1 MVLHFTSSRL
11 VPFTVNM
18 SKIMKL
24 SAINFVVNLAYACVD
39 TIWAI
44 YLNSFVNNPAYVG
57 FIVSG
62 FSLAAVISY
71 FLLVPII
78 EKYDEKKLLG
88 YSMIAAMTAYF
99 MFAIVENYYAVL
111 AISLFVT
118 VFYVMRNI
126 SLGIL
131 VRDESKMKELNK
143 NEGLISTLVNIGWL
157 AGPLLGGFMSEQY
170 GINRVFMLSAIFM
183 MMAFF
188 MLRSMNVRRIRKPKE
203 IDQDFF
209 RNVKSFFS
217 NRQFVRMYILC
228 GSSSIWW
235 AVMFIYMP
243 LYIIGSG
250 LEYTWVGIFLCS
262 IAVPLVMFEYK
273 IGKSVNNENFHNF
286 YIIAYLILGCIAL
299 INHFM
304 GNVYYVMALFALGSF
319 GMMFLEPMRDI
330 YFFSIVPL
338 SRSEKYYGP
347 FKSSADMGALIGK
360 IIGAVILLF
369 LSYNYI
375 FLFLSII
382 MFIMLGI
389 ATGINRLHK
398 YRKL

>member
-143 NEGLISTLVNIGWL
+143 NEGLISTLVNMGWL

-203 IDQDFF
+203 IDKDFF

-228 GSSSIWW
+228 GSSSI
-235 AVMFIYMP
+235 
-243 LYIIGSG
+243 
-250 LEYTWVGIFLCS
+250 
-262 IAVPLVMFEYK
+262 
-273 IGKSVNNENFHNF
+273 
-286 YIIAYLILGCIAL
+286 
-299 INHFM
+299 
-304 GNVYYVMALFALGSF
+304 
-319 GMMFLEPMRDI
+319 
-330 YFFSIVPL
+330 
-338 SRSEKYYGP
+338 
-347 FKSSADMGALIGK
+347 
-360 IIGAVILLF
+360 
-369 LSYNYI
+369 
-375 FLFLSII
+375 
-382 MFIMLGI
+382 
-389 ATGINRLHK
+389 
-398 YRKL
+398 